1 LSTADEATGTANGS
15 RKASITFLMKRMG
28 SSDGW
33 GEGGERERERF
44 RSTESAFV
52 RTLSWMEKR
61 SQELLPER
69 GSEKETDTRGDGGKW
84 GEKGEKGEIKSRRNE
99 SGRV

>member
-1 LSTADEATGTANGS
+1 
-15 RKASITFLMKRMG
+15 MG
-28 SSDGW
+28 
-33 GEGGERERERF
+33 F

-52 RTLSWMEKR
+52 RTLSWMEKQ

-69 GSEKETDTRGDGGKW
+69 RSERETDTRGDGGKW
-84 GEKGEKGEIKSRRNE
+84 GEKGEIKSRRNE